1 MTSLNE
7 SEPESNSIDEE
18 DLKATTPHADSMAYL
33 AALNAVNLILLDTV
47 SFQRNNHM
55 LYTAGLALAMRR
67 IADGDDQGALLLDT
81 IQKSISFDQDYVVTS
96 AKNCAEIL
104 VEFKKLQ

>member
-47 SFQRNNHM
+47 SFQRNNH
-55 LYTAGLALAMRR
+55 
-67 IADGDDQGALLLDT
+67 IAVHRW
-81 IQKSISFDQDYVVTS
+81 ISS
-96 AKNCAEIL
+96 GNEKNCRWR
-104 VEFKKLQ
+104 

>member
-1 MTSLNE
+1 
-7 SEPESNSIDEE
+7 
-18 DLKATTPHADSMAYL
+18 
-33 AALNAVNLILLDTV
+33 
-47 SFQRNNHM
+47 
-55 LYTAGLALAMRR
+55 MRK

-81 IQKSISFDQDYVVTS
+81 IQKSISFDQDYVVKS